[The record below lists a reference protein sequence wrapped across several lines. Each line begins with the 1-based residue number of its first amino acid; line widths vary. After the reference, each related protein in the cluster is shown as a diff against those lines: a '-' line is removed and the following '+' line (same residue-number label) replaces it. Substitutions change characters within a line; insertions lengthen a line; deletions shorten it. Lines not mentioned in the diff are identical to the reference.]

1 LHSSNQQYEAASS
14 KNLAK
19 KAETIE
25 NTRKTVD
32 ILIGATCH
40 NDQAINI
47 TVGRL
52 FFYSCFSAVGG
63 VETHRFT
70 FGRRPQPALSFC
82 PFIR

>member
-40 NDQAINI
+40 
-47 TVGRL
+47 T
-52 FFYSCFSAVGG
+52 
-63 VETHRFT
+63 EK
-70 FGRRPQPALSFC
+70 P
-82 PFIR
+82 

>member
-1 LHSSNQQYEAASS
+1 LHSSNQQYETASS

-40 NDQAINI
+40 KNSRFQYEI
-47 TVGRL
+47 G
-52 FFYSCFSAVGG
+52 CFSIL
-63 VETHRFT
+63 F
-70 FGRRPQPALSFC
+70 
-82 PFIR
+82 

>member
-32 ILIGATCH
+32 ILIGAACH
-40 NDQAINI
+40 TALLWKC
-47 TVGRL
+47 G
-52 FFYSCFSAVGG
+52 FS
-63 VETHRFT
+63 
-70 FGRRPQPALSFC
+70 LLKSSF
-82 PFIR
+82 

>member
-40 NDQAINI
+40 KKLRN
-47 TVGRL
+47 RL
-52 FFYSCFSAVGG
+52 ISELFLAFCSQKV
-63 VETHRFT
+63 
-70 FGRRPQPALSFC
+70 QPYF
-82 PFIR
+82 